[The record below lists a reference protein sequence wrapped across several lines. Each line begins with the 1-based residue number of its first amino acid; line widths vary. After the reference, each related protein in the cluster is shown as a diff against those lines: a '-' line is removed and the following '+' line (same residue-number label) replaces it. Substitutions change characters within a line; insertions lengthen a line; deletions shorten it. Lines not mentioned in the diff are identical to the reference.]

1 MHVPPPSLPPSLP
14 PDPSSSTTALDISL
28 VTSVL
33 ILSLLLQ
40 HVLKSQQLLT
50 GSGACMLLGGVFN
63 GCLFAFSKLD
73 ILSGHIS
80 ISNPTNQITHNVI
93 YFGLLP
99 PIILEAGFHLRK
111 RQFFKNFGTI
121 LLLAVIGT
129 LIALI
134 STGLLVYCFSLPQ
147 VGLLWTHFSVAQAM
161 VFGSLISS
169 TDPVATLGILKHV
182 NAMPLLN
189 DLIFGE
195 SALNDALSVALFD
208 VFLRAVFRGEGRSD
222 GGGGGGGG
230 WPPPRWWEHSPPPP
244 PPEPDSGMVVSIV
257 VGDVLRTI
265 LGSIVLGVGFALLS
279 ALVTK
284 KLRGAQR
291 DRRTH
296 ASLELAL
303 LLLFALLA
311 FSASERAGLSGIMA
325 LFFCAVGMRHYTLYN
340 TSKAS
345 QRSARVLLTTLSET
359 SEACLATLLG
369 VAFVDYLVKALDD
382 DGGFHRLLSPASFG
396 FDRLLSSEDSGAA
409 TAADATHMRHHHAGA
424 PVVWDV
430 PFLALGLP
438 ILLLSRALN
447 VFPLA
452 FIANLCR
459 PPEQRISLRMQIV
472 IWFSGM
478 RGAVSFTLAI
488 TLPGAGALH
497 GGSPDAT
504 WAVPMV
510 TTTLGMIV
518 ATNLLLA
525 PLTGPLI
532 RSLDLQADDVRRA
545 STSSGSM
552 RGSES
557 GNRTLNALRVSLSAD
572 GATSLLPPGG
582 CHDGRATASGDAEA
596 AAANALRWQG
606 SAPQLD
612 HARMR
617 ASAIHRA
624 WKLLDETYMKPTFG
638 GRQTVSRCRSGGGH
652 ARGDHQEPQ
661 APEDGPAERADED
674 SSSDEGG
681 ND

>member
-1 MHVPPPSLPPSLP
+1 M
-14 PDPSSSTTALDISL
+14 
-28 VTSVL
+28 
-33 ILSLLLQ
+33 
-40 HVLKSQQLLT
+40 
-50 GSGACMLLGGVFN
+50 
-63 GCLFAFSKLD
+63 
-73 ILSGHIS
+73 
-80 ISNPTNQITHNVI
+80 
-93 YFGLLP
+93 
-99 PIILEAGFHLRK
+99 
-111 RQFFKNFGTI
+111 
-121 LLLAVIGT
+121 
-129 LIALI
+129 
-134 STGLLVYCFSLPQ
+134 
-147 VGLLWTHFSVAQAM
+147 
-161 VFGSLISS
+161 
-169 TDPVATLGILKHV
+169 
-182 NAMPLLN
+182 
-189 DLIFGE
+189 
-195 SALNDALSVALFD
+195 
-208 VFLRAVFRGEGRSD
+208 
-222 GGGGGGGG
+222 
-230 WPPPRWWEHSPPPP
+230 
-244 PPEPDSGMVVSIV
+244 
-257 VGDVLRTI
+257 
-265 LGSIVLGVGFALLS
+265 
-279 ALVTK
+279 TK

-478 RGAVSFTLAI
+478 RGAVSFALAI

-504 WAVPMV
+504 WAVPANDYDAWDDCSNESASGAAHWSAHPFARSAGRRRAPGEHEQRLDARV
-510 TTTLGMIV
+510 GERQPHAQRPASLTLCRRCHV
-518 ATNLLLA
+518 AT
-525 PLTGPLI
+525 
-532 RSLDLQADDVRRA
+532 
-545 STSSGSM
+545 SS
-552 RGSES
+552 
-557 GNRTLNALRVSLSAD
+557 
-572 GATSLLPPGG
+572 
-582 CHDGRATASGDAEA
+582 
-596 AAANALRWQG
+596 W
-606 SAPQLD
+606 
-612 HARMR
+612 RM
-617 ASAIHRA
+617 S
-624 WKLLDETYMKPTFG
+624 
-638 GRQTVSRCRSGGGH
+638 
-652 ARGDHQEPQ
+652 
-661 APEDGPAERADED
+661 
-674 SSSDEGG
+674 
-681 ND
+681 